1 MNPDRKPNF
10 PQLNSPDETVHP
22 LDDRD
27 LGEISALLTACDDF
41 SILVSGQPHQA
52 EDAFGLLHD
61 LPPMKTEADKQVL
74 GFRDRNGKLCG
85 VLDLVSGYPEES
97 VAFIGLLLLLP
108 ETRGAGLGRR
118 ITQSVETWAR
128 GAGFK
133 ALMLGVVE
141 ENIDGLC
148 FWKACGFEV
157 VETSDP
163 RAFGQKTQRVLR
175 MKKVL

>member
-1 MNPDRKPNF
+1 MI
-10 PQLNSPDETVHP
+10 L

-27 LGEISALLTACDDF
+27 INEINALLTVCDDF
-41 SILVSGQPHQA
+41 SMLVSGQPHQP
-52 EDAFGLLHD
+52 EDAFELLHD
-61 LPPMKTEADKQVL
+61 LPPQKFEAYKQVL
-74 GFRDRNGKLCG
+74 GIRDRNGKLCG
-85 VLDLVSGYPEES
+85 VLDLVSGFPEKS
-97 VAFIGLLLLLP
+97 IAFIGLLLLLP
-108 ETRGAGLGRR
+108 EKRGAGLGRR
-118 ITQSVETWAR
+118 ILQSLETWAR

-141 ENIDGLC
+141 ENNDGLR

-157 VETSDP
+157 VATSDP